1 MERNA
6 RYRQAFAKLKAP
18 PQLETE
24 VLRMTGQKRR
34 PKKFIARRLAVAA
47 LAAALMGALAIGANA
62 AAGGSWWGEFIQT
75 ITGGRFTLEDVE
87 VSGDLIRGRLVDGQ
101 GNSAGEFT
109 GVDLPEGSSQGDP
122 SQEVD
127 VEMYSDRMGKA
138 ELYTLPPQE

>member
-24 VLRMTGQKRR
+24 VLRMTGQKRG

-47 LAAALMGALAIGANA
+47 LAAALMGALAVGANA
-62 AAGGSWWGEFIQT
+62 ATGGSWLEEFLQT
-75 ITGGRFTLEDVE
+75 VTGGRFTVEDVE
-87 VSGDLIRGRLVDGQ
+87 THGNLIRGRLVDGQ

>member
-24 VLRMTGQKRR
+24 VLRMTGQKRG

-101 GNSAGEFT
+101 GNIVGEFA
-109 GVDLPEGSSQGDP
+109 GVDLEDYVSQDVPG
-122 SQEVD
+122 QEVY
-127 VEMYSDRMGKA
+127 VEVYSDRMAKA

>member
-24 VLRMTGQKRR
+24 VLRMTGQKRG

-101 GNSAGEFT
+101 GNSVGEFA
-109 GVDLPEGSSQGDP
+109 GVDLEDYVSQDVPG
-122 SQEVD
+122 QEVY
-127 VEMYSDRMGKA
+127 VEVYSDRMAKA